1 MIENSSYFQELASHP
16 MPEHVDDLC
25 SSVRKK
31 TNSSNLY
38 PTAVNHRVVCATLFP
53 SFGLRICSHFLSL
66 MNLAHSCQ
74 VFQDDHFLFLSQ
86 DHKILRKLSGL

>member
-1 MIENSSYFQELASHP
+1 MIENSSYYQELASHP

-31 TNSSNLY
+31 QTPVTFPRQLL
-38 PTAVNHRVVCATLFP
+38 TTRVVCATLFP
-53 SFGLRICSHFLSL
+53 SFGHRICSNFLSL

-74 VFQDDHFLFLSQ
+74 VFQDDHFLFFKS
-86 DHKILRKLSGL
+86 SP